1 MSDQSSPNGN
11 PQRNPREEQRPTPPA
26 HDGAREGEA
35 PRPANP
41 DDAFFAY
48 SRQRREGRPPAF
60 DQLANYPP
68 LEPPRID
75 AEAPDGGGARAAAED
90 AVRRLRESRR
100 WREAVAGSDVA
111 GSDVAGQ
118 EANESQGSGLGREQP
133 GSAQVYNAQPH
144 NAQVDNEST
153 NQPRAP
159 FDRIPFQRSVP
170 EADSRP
176 ANPARDPSPREPE
189 APARSRLAELLDGS
203 TVGDTRGDTGAQRN
217 GSNSTL
223 PPSTL
228 PPAAPTAP
236 AAADSAPG
244 QPAPDGITRKP
255 QRDATEVAE
264 RIANRMRHERGEGSV
279 AQPGKGQPVSTQS
292 INIRGRTDG
301 ISIELG
307 KGEWSQIMRALTE
320 RLDEAAD
327 FFRGGRVSLDV
338 GGRPMLE
345 EELLQVRSLLA
356 QHGMV
361 LGNVRSTSE
370 RTCQSALTLGMATV
384 LESPSGGAD
393 DVLAQPA
400 ESNFS
405 SVSHYVYRGNLRSG
419 QVLQLTD
426 SIFLLGDVNPGAQVV
441 SAGDIFIWGRLRG
454 IAHAGVTGD
463 EQSVVAALDLDPTQL
478 RIANHIAIAPE
489 PQPEHTGRWLWK
501 QRVHKRPE
509 VARVAEGGVVVEP
522 WDMLRRGGLATTRR

>member
-1 MSDQSSPNGN
+1 MSDQSSPNGS
-11 PQRNPREEQRPTPPA
+11 PQHDPSEERPPTGPDRDA
-26 HDGAREGEA
+26 S
-35 PRPANP
+35 RPANP

-60 DQLANYPP
+60 EQLSNYPP

-75 AEAPDGGGARAAAED
+75 DVASGDSARAAAED

-100 WREAVAGSDVA
+100 WRESAADDVNA
-111 GSDVAGQ
+111 NGPLNRQPD
-118 EANESQGSGLGREQP
+118 EARIDERQGSQSAAAEQP
-133 GSAQVYNAQPH
+133 PS
-144 NAQVDNEST
+144 
-153 NQPRAP
+153 P
-159 FDRIPFQRSVP
+159 FDGLPFERSASAP
-170 EADSRP
+170 PPNDP
-176 ANPARDPSPREPE
+176 APVRSPARSQDER
-189 APARSRLAELLDGS
+189 ARPDSSRLAELLDGS
-203 TVGDTRGDTGAQRN
+203 TVGNPGSNTGSSTGAQRN

-228 PPAAPTAP
+228 PPSPSSPPPTRG
-236 AAADSAPG
+236 SASG
-244 QPAPDGITRKP
+244 EAVADGITRKP
-255 QRDATEVAE
+255 QRDATEIAE
-264 RIANRMRHERGEGSV
+264 RIVSRMRHERGDGGEAAPSQR
-279 AQPGKGQPVSTQS
+279 APLHA
-292 INIRGRTDG
+292 INIRGRADG
-301 ISIELG
+301 VSVELG
-307 KGEWSQIMRALTE
+307 KGEWSQMMRALTA
-320 RLDEAAD
+320 RLEEAAD

-384 LESPSGGAD
+384 LESPNGGAD

-405 SVSHYVYRGNLRSG
+405 GVSHYVYRGNLRSG

-478 RIANHIAIAPE
+478 RIASHIAIAPE

-522 WDMLRRGGLATTRR
+522 WDMLRRGGLAATRR